1 MYINNCTTNLK
12 NPLMLYADDCKLLGL
27 AQNNLN
33 LSTMQEDL
41 DRLSRWS
48 SDWCLQFNALKCK
61 VLHLGHNN
69 PKLAYH
75 IGDAQLEAVSEEK
88 DLGVIVDNELK
99 FHCHTR
105 AQVAKANQALGLIK
119 QTFTTR
125 KSGVITK
132 LYKAMVRPHLEFGM
146 TLASPYYKMDVKVLE
161 SVQRRATKLISA
173 FQDKSYKERLTLLK
187 LPTLVYRR
195 KRGDVIATR
204 KLLENDLLS
213 HVFSP
218 SFSTTTRGHTK
229 KLQAPRCIK
238 QERQQFFSVRSVP
251 LWNSL
256 SKATQ
261 QSKTLDTFK
270 KGVDQDWA
278 NAEWRLNWDV
288 KS

>member
-61 VLHLGHNN
+61 VLHLGRNN

-119 QTFTTR
+119 RTFTTR

-213 HVFSP
+213 HVFSL

-256 SKATQ
+256 SEATV
-261 QSKTLDTFK
+261 QSKTLDAFK